1 MHNLASLTSLADLNT
16 LKLKYAH
23 SIDTTAHTKGPNIM
37 AAIGSIKK
45 RIRQARL
52 FHA

>member
-1 MHNLASLTSLADLNT
+1 MHNLANLTSLADLNT
-16 LKLKYAH
+16 LKLKYTH
-23 SIDTTAHTKGPNIM
+23 SIDTTAHTKGTNIM